1 MNRFLISNFSSHLR
15 NTFAVNSGPLSDLIW
30 QGNPLF
36 KNSSERTSTT
46 SRALKCLLTFNAR
59 HSLVY
64 SSIRVRILKD
74 RPSWVRSAAKSYDQ
88 TWFLNSGFKRKQD
101 PSYFLCKFSWIKYSR
116 YRLHS
121 SFQFIGKGWYPH
133 WASCWPRSARR
144 LDPFEGRYSE
154 KGGS

>member
-15 NTFAVNSGPLSDLIW
+15 TTFAVNSGPLSDLIW

-46 SRALKCLLTFNAR
+46 SWALKCLLTFSAR

-74 RPSWVRSAAKSYDQ
+74 RPSWVQSATKSYDQ

-101 PSYFLCKFSWIKYSR
+101 PSLNHNLDRLGCFDGTLSPSCLQILSKRLWLICQPSRVRSWCILR
-116 YRLHS
+116 
-121 SFQFIGKGWYPH
+121 
-133 WASCWPRSARR
+133 
-144 LDPFEGRYSE
+144 
-154 KGGS
+154 

>member
-15 NTFAVNSGPLSDLIW
+15 TTFAVNSGPLSDLIW

-36 KNSSERTSTT
+36 KNSSARTSTT
-46 SRALKCLLTFNAR
+46 SWALKCLLTFSAR

-74 RPSWVRSAAKSYDQ
+74 RPSWVRSATKSYDQ

-101 PSYFLCKFSWIKYSR
+101 PSLNHNLDRLGCFDGTLSPSCLQILAKRLWLICQPSRVRSW
-116 YRLHS
+116 LT
-121 SFQFIGKGWYPH
+121 
-133 WASCWPRSARR
+133 C
-144 LDPFEGRYSE
+144 PFKVVQVEC
-154 KGGS
+154 